1 MKDTYLLH
9 LLLDLVELSL
19 MIAASLDGA
28 SSIRNALHEDI
39 AGDEVLAGSIDLIHE
54 DRMVVRTRIQ
64 AVIGDVANGRK
75 LDDRLLTGSLG
86 GLCNHLTV
94 TLAGCV
100 GRVGGM
106 LRAREGRRRRSTNDR
121 RGGG

>member
-1 MKDTYLLH
+1 MKNAYLLH

-28 SSIRNALHEDI
+28 SPIRHTLHEDI

-64 AVIGDVANGRK
+64 AVVGDVANGRK

-86 GLCNHLTV
+86 GLCNHLTI
-94 TLAGCV
+94 TLAGSI
-100 GRVGGM
+100 GGVAST
-106 LRAREGRRRRSTNDR
+106 LRAREGR
-121 RGGG
+121 